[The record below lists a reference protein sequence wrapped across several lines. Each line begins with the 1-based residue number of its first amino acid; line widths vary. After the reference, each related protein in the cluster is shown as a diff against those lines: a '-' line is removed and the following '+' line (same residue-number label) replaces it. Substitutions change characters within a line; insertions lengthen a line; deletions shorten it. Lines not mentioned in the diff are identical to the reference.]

1 MDGTHIP
8 ARVSGESCFAL
19 EEPQGRA
26 LPERNHGLQF
36 RYAIPLRSTWMGKAL
51 RTICES
57 SAMLQVSQ
65 D

>member
-8 ARVSGESCFAL
+8 AHVSGESYFAL

-26 LPERNHGLQF
+26 LPERNHSLQF
-36 RYAIPLRSTWMGKAL
+36 RHTIPLRSTWMGKAL